1 MAERCANGEFGGS
14 PWLAAK
20 SPMTAGMNINP
31 ASIDYQ
37 LQKIAPATRAA
48 RRADHARVEAETTAA
63 KESGKSVHIVFCERG
78 GASSAKTA
86 AGKLE
91 KKFKGD
97 AVQNGMNI
105 TTVTL
110 TTSTPPSGGIKGD
123 GRPRGLYQAACG
135 RGRGA

>member
-20 SPMTAGMNINP
+20 APTTAGMNINP

-37 LQKIAPATRAA
+37 RQNFSPATRAA

-63 KESGKSVHIVFCERG
+63 KESDTSVKIVFCERR

-91 KKFKGD
+91 K
-97 AVQNGMNI
+97 
-105 TTVTL
+105 
-110 TTSTPPSGGIKGD
+110 S
-123 GRPRGLYQAACG
+123 
-135 RGRGA
+135 